1 MPALDL
7 IDVSERFGRVPRL
20 MTTRVET
27 AVSAMSERY
36 RPHRLSVL
44 SGDRV
49 DIDFSH
55 QAVALDRASIN
66 ILRYGP
72 DVVIDA
78 GDFDYF
84 YMLEIPLAGGVDLR
98 YGERSVS
105 SGVGRALFL
114 SPGPSVLSHWRAGT
128 TQLMLRVERGLVEHA
143 FARCAGSRDGRVP
156 VFAPEI
162 DLDTAAGRRILALLS
177 LILAE
182 QVESAE
188 EMRDPPAATPLI
200 DAILATLFT
209 AIPFRL
215 AAPRPRIS
223 SPACPYYVRRLRAI
237 LDEPSALTLSVTELA
252 ARIGVSDRTLA
263 KGTRRFMGVSPFAYL
278 THRRMEH
285 ARDLLERREYAVSR
299 IAAEVGYGNAGRFA
313 SVFKSVF
320 GIYPSRY

>member
-1 MPALDL
+1 MLALDL

-84 YMLEIPLAGGVDLR
+84 YMLEVPLAGGVDLR
-98 YGERSVS
+98 YGERRVS

-143 FARCAGSRDGRVP
+143 
-156 VFAPEI
+156 
-162 DLDTAAGRRILALLS
+162 
-177 LILAE
+177 
-182 QVESAE
+182 
-188 EMRDPPAATPLI
+188 
-200 DAILATLFT
+200 
-209 AIPFRL
+209 
-215 AAPRPRIS
+215 
-223 SPACPYYVRRLRAI
+223 
-237 LDEPSALTLSVTELA
+237 
-252 ARIGVSDRTLA
+252 
-263 KGTRRFMGVSPFAYL
+263 
-278 THRRMEH
+278 
-285 ARDLLERREYAVSR
+285 
-299 IAAEVGYGNAGRFA
+299 
-313 SVFKSVF
+313 
-320 GIYPSRY
+320 